1 MAQAGGCAR
10 VRGAAWLVVGAA
22 ALLLAGC
29 GGTPKATFDL
39 TAPRDVRV
47 TSGTPRGLL
56 VVPPPTAL
64 QVLDTEQIVVSPRP
78 GEVTYADNSQWT
90 DRLPSLL
97 QARII
102 QAFEN
107 GSRLRAV
114 GRPSDRLTP
123 DWSLVT
129 DIRQFGVKVEDGQAS
144 AVVELS
150 AKLVTDRGGRI
161 AAAKLF
167 SATAPGATDGAGAAA
182 ALDRALAIVLRD
194 MVAWATG
201 RI

>member
-1 MAQAGGCAR
+1 MAEAGVRAR
-10 VRGAAWLVVGAA
+10 VAGAALVLGMAG
-22 ALLLAGC
+22 LLLAGC
-29 GGTPKATFDL
+29 GGAPKATFDL

-47 TSGTPRGLL
+47 TSATPRGLL

-64 QVLDTEQIVVSPRP
+64 QVLDTEQIAVSPRP

-114 GRPSDRLTP
+114 GRPGDRLTP

-129 DIRQFGVKVEDGQAS
+129 DIRQFSVKVVDGEVV

-161 AAAKLF
+161 AAARLF
-167 SATAPGATDGAGAAA
+167 SAASPGATDGAGAAA
-182 ALDRALAIVLRD
+182 ALDRALAVVLRD
-194 MVAWATG
+194 LVAWATA